1 MSVGALVLLVVAWA
15 GGDRLALP
23 HDGETQLALA
33 YLVAATVGLFLLVLF
48 VVQRWTASAT
58 SYLFVLMPVVAVAMG
73 ALLLDEAIT
82 AATVVGGAIVCGGVY
97 VGAARRR

>member
-1 MSVGALVLLVVAWA
+1 VLS
-15 GGDRLALP
+15 GEELALP
-23 HDGETQLALA
+23 RETDTQLAVA

-73 ALLLDEAIT
+73 AVLLDEAIT
-82 AATVVGGAIVCGGVY
+82 ASTVVGGAIVCGGVY

>member
-1 MSVGALVLLVVAWA
+1 V
-15 GGDRLALP
+15 R
-23 HDGETQLALA
+23 
-33 YLVAATVGLFLLVLF
+33 
-48 VVQRWTASAT
+48 RWTASAT
-58 SYLFVLMPVVAVAMG
+58 SYLFVLMPVVAVGMG